1 MAGAPNPDV
10 PTDEMGERAIF
21 LSRLSA
27 EIATLGDMARTLQD
41 GLHNLPLEQSDQQ
54 TRTILQS
61 ADRLTQSLD
70 CLSAAIEGLSDLPI
84 STQDYDMTSVL
95 SGVFLEDLRERLTKG
110 PGALLDG
117 RNAPGEVD
125 LF

>member
-1 MAGAPNPDV
+1 MDRASNPPEAQLVD
-10 PTDEMGERAIF
+10 RAVF

-27 EIATLGDMARTLQD
+27 EIAALGGMAKALQE
-41 GLHNLPLEQSDQQ
+41 GLHTLPLSQTDQQ
-54 TRTILQS
+54 TRTVLQS

-70 CLSAAIEGLSDLPI
+70 CLSAAIEGLSDLPVA
-84 STQDYDMTSVL
+84 TRDCDMTSVL

-110 PGALLDG
+110 SDAGLGDRKP
-117 RNAPGEVD
+117 PGEVD